1 MTTSGHYKIL
11 IAWTRMR
18 TWIFLKLYVVLLAPT
33 HCSKTLLFPTVCA
46 NYSEMCFFFS
56 ITRTHARTPRF
67 LSCAAA
73 SRPFSLLETAEGRQV
88 LGLLAGHAPVVGLVD
103 GLVVLPGRL
112 VVDGQPLDG
121 LGGQRLNR
129 KTVTSQKGNGV
140 AIICTSS
147 FFLTHPNVDDG
158 VGAVALQGVEGQ
170 LPLEVAGVQPGNG
183 KAVAVAGLHTNTTIR
198 TSCKA
203 PWEMFQNAQRGRL
216 RTLLRKQVR
225 RSRKRSYCWGLVAAL
240 VLAALSSKVVST
252 TKNKLHK

>member
-1 MTTSGHYKIL
+1 MNQETDL
-11 IAWTRMR
+11 N
-18 TWIFLKLYVVLLAPT
+18 FFKLYVVLLAPT

-46 NYSEMCFFFS
+46 NDSVMCVFLYH
-56 ITRTHARTPRF
+56 THARTPRF
-67 LSCAAA
+67 LSCGVA
-73 SRPFSLLETAEGRQV
+73 SRPFSQLETAEGRQV

-103 GLVVLPGRL
+103 GLVVLQGRL

-129 KTVTSQKGNGV
+129 KTVTSPKGNGL

-170 LPLEVAGVQPGNG
+170 FPLEVAGVQPGNG

-203 PWEMFQNAQRGRL
+203 PWEMFQNAQRG
-216 RTLLRKQVR
+216 
-225 RSRKRSYCWGLVAAL
+225 
-240 VLAALSSKVVST
+240 
-252 TKNKLHK
+252 